1 MTTNVEQRVRMCGVT
16 MLHATR
22 RRRWGRDTFSICVPF
37 MDVWLVSTVTKS
49 QKQNTSCLLKK
60 NQDYT
65 NCITAP
71 TRDATKSNT
80 WNNKTH
86 IPRVWI
92 NHKSAT
98 KLKIH
103 SGNLLSVQ
111 TYIEIPTS
119 LWKDQLS
126 DYVLTFFFF
135 LIDDYVLTWTLKV
148 CTTVSIFRTV
158 TKKKKKKKRF
168 DGIHAEI
175 TL

>member
-1 MTTNVEQRVRMCGVT
+1 MHILIFILICFWKNGKKMMTWPLMWSRGFARVVWLCC
-16 MLHATR
+16 MLRGGGGGEEGTR
-22 RRRWGRDTFSICVPF
+22 SQFVFHLW
-37 MDVWLVSTVTKS
+37 MWLVSTVTKS

-80 WNNKTH
+80 WNNKKH

-135 LIDDYVLTWTLKV
+135 FLDRWL
-148 CTTVSIFRTV
+148 CTHVNPQSMYYSFHI
-158 TKKKKKKKRF
+158 
-168 DGIHAEI
+168 
-175 TL
+175 

>member
-1 MTTNVEQRVRMCGVT
+1 MHILIFIHICFWKNRKKMMTWPL
-16 MLHATR
+16 MLSRGFACVVWLCCMLRGGGGGEEGTR
-22 RRRWGRDTFSICVPF
+22 SQFVFHLW
-37 MDVWLVSTVTKS
+37 MWLVSTVTKS

-80 WNNKTH
+80 WNNKKH

-135 LIDDYVLTWTLKV
+135 FDRWL
-148 CTTVSIFRTV
+148 CTHVNPQSMYYSFHI
-158 TKKKKKKKRF
+158 
-168 DGIHAEI
+168 
-175 TL
+175 